1 MSKNLAAVRR
11 TCEKQ
16 LPATIRSDEDAAFHG
31 IREDGRGR
39 RYAAAGALRRDGRP
53 RRRTGRQR
61 CVPRRRRSVR
71 DGGSRELRGAPGR
84 GQPGR
89 RTVRRGEGGCR
100 RLGHHAVRHPRGGR
114 GRPAGVRRA
123 AREVLARGHRG
134 RDPPP
139 DLHGP
144 GGARRLTG
152 THYAGIVSAGTS
164 TDDPGG
170 AIIAAWRAESA
181 RLVGALTRMT
191 GDVQLAEDLAQDAL
205 VAALE
210 RWPTTGVPANP
221 GAWLTTTAKRRG
233 IDHFRRAETLRLK
246 VTELGRAGAG
256 EEEQMPDLD
265 AQVDYIE

>member
-1 MSKNLAAVRR
+1 MSGTFEASRSSMSKCLAAFDVRAR
-11 TCEKQ
+11 SNPRATSRSYQDATC
-16 LPATIRSDEDAAFHG
+16 HG
-31 IREDGRGR
+31 IRENGRGR
-39 RYAAAGALRRDGRP
+39 RHATAGAVRRDGRP
-53 RRRTGRQR
+53 RRRTGRQG
-61 CVPRRRRSVR
+61 CVPRRRWPVR
-71 DGGSRELRGAPGR
+71 DRGRRELRGPPGR
-84 GQPGR
+84 GEPGR
-89 RTVRRGEGGCR
+89 RTVRRGQGGRR
-100 RLGHHAVRHPRGGR
+100 RLGPHAVRHPRGGR

-164 TDDPGG
+164 TDDPSG

-210 RWPTTGVPANP
+210 RWPTAGVPQNP
-221 GAWLTTTAKRRG
+221 IGWLMTTAKRRG
-233 IDHFRRAETLRLK
+233 ID
-246 VTELGRAGAG
+246 
-256 EEEQMPDLD
+256 
-265 AQVDYIE
+265 